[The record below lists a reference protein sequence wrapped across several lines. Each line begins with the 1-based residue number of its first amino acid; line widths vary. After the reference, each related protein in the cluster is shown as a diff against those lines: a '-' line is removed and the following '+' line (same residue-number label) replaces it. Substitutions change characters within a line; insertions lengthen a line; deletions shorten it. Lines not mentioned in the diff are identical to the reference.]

1 MIKFKENGGKK
12 MDFNKMKTEELI
24 EFYKKNQE
32 FLKFLEK
39 EQENVNKK

>member
-1 MIKFKENGGKK
+1 MEENE

-24 EFYKKNQE
+24 EFYKKIQD

-39 EQENVNKK
+39 EENSNNKQ

>member
-1 MIKFKENGGKK
+1 

-24 EFYKKNQE
+24 EFYKKIQD

-39 EQENVNKK
+39 EENSNNKQ

>member
-1 MIKFKENGGKK
+1 

-24 EFYKKNQE
+24 EFYKKIQD

-39 EQENVNKK
+39 EENTNNKQ